1 MCDVRSLFSH
11 FWQISEIFKF
21 LTIFYSFYPSLSVS
35 TPLGSVGGQSAD
47 SSKCRLAP
55 KNIKREP
62 MAAKASS
69 PMTESRCRSLNK
81 LLPDLEKKL
90 IVDNIQSH
98 LHVDAGGFLN
108 EVEIIEVFSGRSRV
122 EHVRSLF
129 TVLKTKDNAAFG
141 SFCLILSNS
150 GYGHWSKALMEE
162 AGLDHDFK
170 SMIHY
175 MSHAWTYCVKVY
187 IRI

>member
-1 MCDVRSLFSH
+1 
-11 FWQISEIFKF
+11 
-21 LTIFYSFYPSLSVS
+21 
-35 TPLGSVGGQSAD
+35 
-47 SSKCRLAP
+47 
-55 KNIKREP
+55 

-90 IVDNIQSH
+90 IVDNIKSH
-98 LHVDAGGFLN
+98 LHVDAGGFLT
-108 EVEIIEVFSGRSRV
+108 EVEIIDVFSGRSRV

-129 TVLKTKDNAAFG
+129 SVLKTKDNAAFG
-141 SFCLILSNS
+141 SFCLVLSNS

-170 SMIHY
+170 SKYETCMDGPNV
-175 MSHAWTYCVKVY
+175 SKY
-187 IRI
+187 ISVMFSSYHKYILGMQYKIIYIII

>member
-1 MCDVRSLFSH
+1 
-11 FWQISEIFKF
+11 
-21 LTIFYSFYPSLSVS
+21 
-35 TPLGSVGGQSAD
+35 
-47 SSKCRLAP
+47 
-55 KNIKREP
+55 

-129 TVLKTKDNAAFG
+129 SVLKTKDNAAFG

-150 GYGHWSKALMEE
+150 GYGHWSKALMEG

-170 SMIHY
+170 GMIHY
-175 MSHAWTYCVKVY
+175 VPCMDLLCQSIY
-187 IRI
+187 ISVMFSSYHISIIILGS